1 MFSLNFRKTGWLAR
15 YLIFRASTPFTG
27 PEPYLEFTGEDF
39 GEEKFDELLYL
50 EVEKNGMFFG
60 CPVISQPVQNLANKL
75 NFPKQQGGTILL
87 YLETLFSIALIENES
102 LTSNLQHAT
111 TIPYHN
117 RLLKIILL
125 ALRYHI
131 PGIFYRIPEDIL
143 LTELLAENETLH
155 GALKQF
161 EEELLDS
168 VTLKGYSSLGNR
180 QNNFAFSKLYFFLLW
195 TRAEAKNN
203 KSEPE
208 AFLEMDKELREE
220 MILTFA
226 ALIWA
231 NDYVDSTEQQV
242 IEKYIEQTKLT
253 EAKQNKL
260 NQRILEPVKIEDIH
274 CSITSV
280 IISSYFVEQLI
291 LLSLIDNQ
299 EAWQERELI
308 EKISLKLELT
318 SEKLEQLYFTVA
330 EFFSVHNERLE
341 FLKINAAARQ
351 FQDYMNDKVVKLVKN
366 NVDNI
371 MNEIEETKE
380 LSELLLKATT
390 KPLTAEEKQKVQE
403 QLIDVAKSIPALA
416 VFALPGGGILLPV
429 LIKVLPFNILPSSFQ
444 DGPVSQQELSQ

>member
-27 PEPYLEFTGEDF
+27 PEQYLEFTGEDF

-50 EVEKNGMFFG
+50 EVKENGMFFG
-60 CPVISQPVQNLANKL
+60 CPVISRPVQNLANKL
-75 NFPKQQGGTILL
+75 NFPKQQGGTVLL
-87 YLETLFSIALIENES
+87 YLETLFSIALIENEN
-102 LTSNLQHAT
+102 LTSNLQHAA

-195 TRAEAKNN
+195 TRAEAKND

-341 FLKINAAARQ
+341 FLKNNAAAQQ
-351 FQDYMNDKVVKLVKN
+351 FQDYMNDKIVKIVKK

-371 MNEIEETKE
+371 MKEIGETKE

-390 KPLTAEEKQKVQE
+390 KPLTAEEKQKVQD

-416 VFALPGGGILLPV
+416 IFALPGGGILLPI

-444 DGPVSQQELSQ
+444 DEPVSQQELSQ

>member
-50 EVEKNGMFFG
+50 EVKENGMFFG

-131 PGIFYRIPEDIL
+131 PGIFYRIPEDIP

-195 TRAEAKNN
+195 TRAEANN
-203 KSEPE
+203 DKSTQET
-208 AFLEMDKELREE
+208 FIEMDKQLRGE

-231 NDYVDSTEQQV
+231 DDYVDSTEQQV
-242 IEKYIEQTKLT
+242 IEKYIEQTRLT
-253 EAKQNKL
+253 ESEQNKL
-260 NQRILEPVKIEDIH
+260 NLRILQPVKIEDIH

-280 IISSYFVEQLI
+280 IISRYMVEQLI

-299 EAWQERELI
+299 EAWQEKEFI
-308 EKISLKLELT
+308 EKLSLKLELT
-318 SEKLEQLYFTVA
+318 SEKLEQLYFSVA

-341 FLKINAAARQ
+341 FLKNNAAARQ
-351 FQDYMNDKVVKLVKN
+351 FQDYMNDKVVKIVKK

-371 MNEIEETKE
+371 MKEIGETKE

-416 VFALPGGGILLPV
+416 IFALPGGGILLPV

-444 DGPVSQQELSQ
+444 DEPVSQQELSQ

>member
-1 MFSLNFRKTGWLAR
+1 MFSLNFRKTGWLVR
-15 YLIFRASTPFTG
+15 YLIFRSSTPFTG

-155 GALKQF
+155 GALTQF

-195 TRAEAKNN
+195 TRAEAKND

-351 FQDYMNDKVVKLVKN
+351 FQDYMNDKVVKLVKK

-416 VFALPGGGILLPV
+416 IFALPGGGILLPV

-444 DGPVSQQELSQ
+444 DEPVSQQELSQ

>member
-1 MFSLNFRKTGWLAR
+1 MFSLNFRKTGWLVR
-15 YLIFRASTPFTG
+15 YLIFRSSTPFTG
-27 PEPYLEFTGEDF
+27 PEPYLEFAGENF

-60 CPVISQPVQNLANKL
+60 CPVISRPVQNLANKL
-75 NFPKQQGGTILL
+75 NFPKQQGGTVLL
-87 YLETLFSIALIENES
+87 YLETLFSIALIENEN
-102 LTSNLQHAT
+102 LTSNLQHAA

-195 TRAEAKNN
+195 TRAEAKND

-351 FQDYMNDKVVKLVKN
+351 FQDYMNDKVVKLVKK
-366 NVDNI
+366 NVDKI

-416 VFALPGGGILLPV
+416 IFALPGGGILLPV

>member
-1 MFSLNFRKTGWLAR
+1 MFSLNFRKTGWLVR
-15 YLIFRASTPFTG
+15 YLIFRSSTPFTG

-60 CPVISQPVQNLANKL
+60 CPVISRPVQNLANKL

-155 GALKQF
+155 GALTQF

-195 TRAEAKNN
+195 TRAEAKND

-351 FQDYMNDKVVKLVKN
+351 FQDYINDKVVKLVKK

-416 VFALPGGGILLPV
+416 IFALPGGGILLPV

>member
-1 MFSLNFRKTGWLAR
+1 MFPLNFRKTGWLVR
-15 YLIFRASTPFTG
+15 YLIFRSSTPFTG

-60 CPVISQPVQNLANKL
+60 CPVISRPVQNLANKL

-155 GALKQF
+155 GALTQF

-195 TRAEAKNN
+195 TRAEAKND

-341 FLKINAAARQ
+341 FLKNNAAARQ
-351 FQDYMNDKVVKLVKN
+351 FQDYMNDKVVKLVKK

-416 VFALPGGGILLPV
+416 IFALPGGGILLPV

>member
-15 YLIFRASTPFTG
+15 YLIYRASTPFTG
-27 PEPYLEFTGEDF
+27 PEPYLEFAGENF

-60 CPVISQPVQNLANKL
+60 CPVISRPVQNLANKL

-131 PGIFYRIPEDIL
+131 PGIFYRIPEDIP

-195 TRAEAKNN
+195 TRAEAKND

-260 NQRILEPVKIEDIH
+260 NQRILQPVKIEDIQ
-274 CSITSV
+274 CSSISV
-280 IISSYFVEQLI
+280 IISRYMVEQLI

-299 EAWQERELI
+299 EAWQEKEFI

-318 SEKLEQLYFTVA
+318 SEKLEQLYFSVA

-341 FLKINAAARQ
+341 FLKNNAAARQ
-351 FQDYMNDKVVKLVKN
+351 FQDYMNDKVVKIVKKN
-366 NVDNI
+366 MDNI
-371 MNEIEETKE
+371 MKEIGETKE

-390 KPLTAEEKQKVQE
+390 KPLTTEEKQKVQD

-416 VFALPGGGILLPV
+416 IFALPGGGILLPV

-444 DGPVSQQELSQ
+444 DGPISQQELSQ

>member
-27 PEPYLEFTGEDF
+27 PEPYLEFSGEDF

-50 EVEKNGMFFG
+50 EVKENGMFFG

-195 TRAEAKNN
+195 TRAEAKND

-260 NQRILEPVKIEDIH
+260 NQRILEPIKIEDIH

-308 EKISLKLELT
+308 EKISLKLGLT

-351 FQDYMNDKVVKLVKN
+351 FQDYMNDKVVKLVKK

-416 VFALPGGGILLPV
+416 IFALPGGGILLPV

>member
-1 MFSLNFRKTGWLAR
+1 MFSLNFRKTGWLVR
-15 YLIFRASTPFTG
+15 YLIYRASTPFSG
-27 PEPYLEFTGEDF
+27 PKPYLEFTGEDF
-39 GEEKFDELLYL
+39 GEEIFDELLYL
-50 EVEKNGMFFG
+50 EVKGNGIFLG

-87 YLETLFSIALIENES
+87 YLETLFSIALIENGS
-102 LTSNLQHAT
+102 LTSNLQHAAI
-111 TIPYHN
+111 IPYHN

-125 ALRYHI
+125 TI
-131 PGIFYRIPEDIL
+131 PGIFYRIPENIPLTVL
-143 LTELLAENETLH
+143 LVENETLH

-195 TRAEAKNN
+195 TRSEVKND
-203 KSEPE
+203 KSKPE
-208 AFLEMDKELREE
+208 AFLEMDKQLREE

-231 NDYVDSTEQQV
+231 DDYVDSTEQQV
-242 IEKYIEQTKLT
+242 IEKYIEQTMLT

-260 NQRILEPVKIEDIH
+260 KQRILEPVKIEDIH

-280 IISSYFVEQLI
+280 IISNYFVEQLI

-341 FLKINAAARQ
+341 FLKNNTAARQ
-351 FQDYMNDKVVKLVKN
+351 FQDYMNDKVVKLVKK

-371 MNEIEETKE
+371 MNEIGETKE

-416 VFALPGGGILLPV
+416 IFALPGGGILLPV

-444 DGPVSQQELSQ
+444 DDPVSKQKLSQ

>member
-1 MFSLNFRKTGWLAR
+1 MFSLNFRKTGWLVR
-15 YLIFRASTPFTG
+15 YLIFRSSTPFTG

-60 CPVISQPVQNLANKL
+60 CPVISRPVQNLANKL

-155 GALKQF
+155 GALTQF

-195 TRAEAKNN
+195 TRAEAKND

-260 NQRILEPVKIEDIH
+260 NQRILQPVKIEDIQ
-274 CSITSV
+274 CSSISV
-280 IISSYFVEQLI
+280 IISRYMVEQLI

-299 EAWQERELI
+299 EAWQEKEFI

-318 SEKLEQLYFTVA
+318 SEKLEQLYFSVA

-341 FLKINAAARQ
+341 FLKNNAAARQ
-351 FQDYMNDKVVKLVKN
+351 FQDYMNDKVVKIVKK

-371 MNEIEETKE
+371 MKEIGETKE

-390 KPLTAEEKQKVQE
+390 KPLTTEEKQKVQD

-416 VFALPGGGILLPV
+416 IFALPGGGILLPI

-444 DGPVSQQELSQ
+444 DEPVSQQELSQ

>member
-1 MFSLNFRKTGWLAR
+1 MFSLNFRKTGWLVR
-15 YLIFRASTPFTG
+15 YLIFRSSTPFTG
-27 PEPYLEFTGEDF
+27 PEPYLEFAGENF

-60 CPVISQPVQNLANKL
+60 CPVISRPVQNLANKL

-195 TRAEAKNN
+195 TRAEAKND

-351 FQDYMNDKVVKLVKN
+351 FQDYMNDKVVKLVKK

-416 VFALPGGGILLPV
+416 IFALPGGGILLPV

>member
-1 MFSLNFRKTGWLAR
+1 MFSLNFRKTGWLVR
-15 YLIFRASTPFTG
+15 YLIYRASTPFSG
-27 PEPYLEFTGEDF
+27 PEPYLGFTGEDF
-39 GEEKFDELLYL
+39 GEEIFDELLYL
-50 EVEKNGMFFG
+50 EVKGNGIFLG

-75 NFPKQQGGTILL
+75 NFPKQQGETILL
-87 YLETLFSIALIENES
+87 YLETLFSIALIENGS
-102 LTSNLQHAT
+102 LTSNLQHAAI
-111 TIPYHN
+111 IPYHN

-125 ALRYHI
+125 TLRYHI
-131 PGIFYRIPEDIL
+131 PGIFYRIPENIPLTVL
-143 LTELLAENETLH
+143 LVENETLH

-195 TRAEAKNN
+195 TRSEVKND
-203 KSEPE
+203 KSKPE
-208 AFLEMDKELREE
+208 AFLEMDKQLREE

-231 NDYVDSTEQQV
+231 DDYVDSTEQQV
-242 IEKYIEQTKLT
+242 IEKYIEQTMLT

-260 NQRILEPVKIEDIH
+260 KQRILEPVKIEDIH
-274 CSITSV
+274 CSITSL

-308 EKISLKLELT
+308 ENISLKLELT

-341 FLKINAAARQ
+341 FLKNNTAARQ
-351 FQDYMNDKVVKLVKN
+351 FQDYMNDKVVKLVKK

-371 MNEIEETKE
+371 MNEIGETKE

-416 VFALPGGGILLPV
+416 IFALPGGGILLPV

-444 DGPVSQQELSQ
+444 DDPVSQQKLSQ

>member
-1 MFSLNFRKTGWLAR
+1 MFSLNFRKTGWLVR
-15 YLIFRASTPFTG
+15 YLIYRASTPFTG

-39 GEEKFDELLYL
+39 GEGKFDELLYL

-102 LTSNLQHAT
+102 LTSNLQHAA

-195 TRAEAKNN
+195 TRAEAKND

-351 FQDYMNDKVVKLVKN
+351 FQDYMNDKVVKLVKK
-366 NVDNI
+366 NVDKI
-371 MNEIEETKE
+371 INEIEETKE

-390 KPLTAEEKQKVQE
+390 KPLTAEEKQKVQD

-416 VFALPGGGILLPV
+416 IFALPGGGILLPI

-444 DGPVSQQELSQ
+444 DEPVSQQELSQ